1 MADYL
6 FPYQNPRQASDRD
19 PTEWEDALAAAI
31 EDAFSKGHHDLDGL
45 IVALNASRIRPH
57 NGQSWTAESFRQTV
71 RELGA

>member
-1 MADYL
+1 MPDYA

-31 EDAFSKGHHDLDGL
+31 EDAFSKGHHELDDL
-45 IVALNASRIRPH
+45 IEALNSSRTRPH
-57 NGQSWTAESFRQTV
+57 NGQPWTAESFRQIV